1 MQLVI
6 PSRADSEE
14 SPSRL
19 RRGSLPLAPLGVGM
33 RMNKTFF
40 IETWGCQMNDLD
52 SQRLS
57 GSLKL
62 RGYRRVD
69 DERQAALI
77 LLNTCSIREK
87 AENKVYSRLGELREL
102 KNGRH
107 VQIGVCGCV
116 AQQEGERILSRAPWV
131 DFVMGPGNVG
141 HLDEVLAGGKTIA
154 VDFPEDRRY
163 DYLTVDR
170 PSATKAQV
178 TIIEG
183 CNKNCTFCI
192 VPTTRGRE
200 VSRSF
205 DDVLAEVRAAV
216 DTGRVEIEL
225 LGQTVNAYRCP
236 ATGRDFG
243 ALLEAVAAIDG
254 VRRLRFMTS
263 HPAEVND
270 SMIAAMRDH
279 QNISR
284 YLHLPVQ
291 SGSSRILR
299 RMKRLYTREKY
310 LETIQR
316 IRQAIPQ
323 IHFSTDIIVGFPG
336 ETEEDFQQSL
346 SLMEEVR
353 YGSLFAF
360 KYSPRPGTPAP
371 KIGPPVDD
379 DVATERLTRL
389 FALHER
395 IQQERLQS
403 YQGRILDV
411 LVEGPSK
418 HDPSM
423 LSGRTDD
430 NWVVNFVADPATPLG
445 SMLGVRID
453 QAQHHTL
460 RGEAT

>member
-1 MQLVI
+1 MTE
-6 PSRADSEE
+6 R
-14 SPSRL
+14 
-19 RRGSLPLAPLGVGM
+19 
-33 RMNKTFF
+33 TFF

-69 DERQAALI
+69 DESQASLI

-87 AENKVYSRLGELREL
+87 AENKVFSRLGQLREM
-102 KNGRH
+102 KRDG
-107 VQIGVCGCV
+107 VKIGVCGCV
-116 AQQEGERILSRAPWV
+116 AQQEGERILARAPWV

-141 HLDEVLAGGKTIA
+141 HLDEVLAGGKSVAI
-154 VDFPEDRRY
+154 DFPEDRRY
-163 DYLTVDR
+163 DYVTVDR

-200 VSRSF
+200 VSRPF
-205 DDVLAEVRAAV
+205 DDILSEVRASA
-216 DTGRVEIEL
+216 RVEIEL

-236 ATGRDFG
+236 VSGRDFG
-243 ALLEAVAAIDG
+243 ALLSAVAEIEG

-270 SMIAAMRDH
+270 SMIAAMGDH
-279 QNISR
+279 PNISR

-291 SGSSRILR
+291 SGSSKILR

-310 LETIQR
+310 LEIIGR
-316 IRQAIPQ
+316 IRAAIPE

-346 SLMEEVR
+346 SLIEEVR

-360 KYSPRPGTPAP
+360 KYSPRPGTAAP
-371 KIGPPVDD
+371 KIGPPVGEE
-379 DVATERLTRL
+379 VADERLTRL

-395 IQQERLQS
+395 IKQERLQS
-403 YQGRILDV
+403 YRGRVLPV

-418 HDPSM
+418 HDPA
-423 LSGRTDD
+423 LLCGRTDD
-430 NWVVNFVADPATPLG
+430 NYVVNFVADPATPLG

-453 QAQHHTL
+453 HAQHHTL
-460 RGEAT
+460 RGEALA

>member
-1 MQLVI
+1 
-6 PSRADSEE
+6 
-14 SPSRL
+14 
-19 RRGSLPLAPLGVGM
+19 
-33 RMNKTFF
+33 MNKTYF

-57 GSLKL
+57 GGLKL

-69 DERQAALI
+69 DEREASLI

-87 AENKVYSRLGELREL
+87 SEHKVFSRLGELREL
-102 KNGRH
+102 KRERDGLR
-107 VQIGVCGCV
+107 IGVCGCV
-116 AQQEGERILSRAPWV
+116 AQQEGERIRERAPWV

-141 HLDEVLAGGKTIA
+141 YLDDVLNGGRAIA
-154 VDFPEDRRY
+154 IDFPDDRRY

-200 VSRSF
+200 VSRPF
-205 DDVLAEVRAAV
+205 DDVVAEVRAAV
-216 DTGRVEIEL
+216 ETGRVEIEL

-236 ATGRDFG
+236 ITGRDFG
-243 ALLEAVAAIDG
+243 ALLAAVAEIDG
-254 VRRLRFMTS
+254 VHRLRFMTS

-279 QNISR
+279 TNISR

-291 SGSSRILR
+291 SGSSKILR

-310 LETIQR
+310 IEIIGR
-316 IRQAIPQ
+316 IRAAIPE
-323 IHFSTDIIVGFPG
+323 IHFSTDFIVGFPG
-336 ETEEDFQQSL
+336 EMEDDFAETMSL
-346 SLMEEVR
+346 LEEVR
-353 YGSLFAF
+353 YGSMFAF
-360 KYSPRPGTPAP
+360 KYSPRPGTPSL
-371 KIGPPVDD
+371 KIGAPVADE
-379 DVATERLTRL
+379 VASERLTRL
-389 FALHER
+389 FELHER
-395 IQQERLQS
+395 IKRERLDS
-403 YQGRILDV
+403 YRGRVLPV

-418 HDPSM
+418 HDPM
-423 LSGRTDD
+423 MFTGRTDD
-430 NWVVNFVADPATPLG
+430 NFVVNFVAPRAPELG

-460 RGEAT
+460 RGEAVA